1 MADFVTTLAS
11 RAGIDTGSAMNGLG
25 ALLATLQQ
33 YVPVET
39 FERIRQ
45 SVPDAGAVLERF
57 QSTAAGS
64 AASARSALA
73 GMVSRLAGNA
83 SGAITTM
90 MTQLAKGGLS
100 LAMIRRFLPAA
111 ASMLRDVVPP
121 GVVAEIERSIPG
133 ISSAL
138 LRSWNEGM
146 LGGAR

>member
-1 MADFVTTLAS
+1 
-11 RAGIDTGSAMNGLG
+11 
-25 ALLATLQQ
+25 
-33 YVPVET
+33 
-39 FERIRQ
+39 
-45 SVPDAGAVLERF
+45 
-57 QSTAAGS
+57 
-64 AASARSALA
+64 
-73 GMVSRLAGNA
+73 MVSGLAGNA

-121 GVVAEIERSIPG
+121 GEVAEIERSIPG